1 MDVKI
6 GFDKTTPPS
15 ELVQVPLYN
24 SLNGQPLTDAQGTV
38 LVTDAE
44 QFLETSLRS
53 DTATSVSVVDQAQ
66 SVQSWNSAIQSW
78 SYVSSN
84 QTFVITSVKSPPLF
98 SVGSVIPITGITPSN
113 LDASYVLTDL
123 NVTLKQLTIK
133 IPSTLTYGTQ
143 TAQISQIQ
151 HADGVITVTLV
162 SAIAED
168 QPLNSELQVSL
179 DNCWPD
185 SLNNTWTAILVS
197 TTQLRVLVTNQRD
210 ATSAPSAGVI
220 QAEYVVNTSVKVV
233 EQFPELS
240 AVSTTLLGI
249 PREEQQLGLFADVAS
264 YGLDRDQW
272 ETYFAS
278 NDTEEPAEWRN
289 RLNRFYGAHFSSTL
303 TEYTDQS
310 ALALEVYPPAYGFPF
325 NETYAP
331 DGLYRPL
338 LFPLFLKFMDLG
350 NKLYD
355 YFAVNL
361 ACAEGDTACELE
373 KRDFLNLFIN
383 KLVVRMTSME
393 SSFSTFELGQNVTTT
408 QAFAAIDTWTDTWR
422 LMRNENTAPV
432 IPGTTQKLTNAWVDQ
447 FILGNESY
455 KFIDTEPGYD
465 LLNRR
470 FVAALQSKK
479 SFRYQPG
486 RISGFT
492 FGVKADT
499 ELGSSNV
506 VAEWGCINN
515 TDQYV
520 FRLQGGVISIVR
532 RSLVPLTAQAM
543 ALSGITNQSLKRSS
557 NFFDTQTY
565 WTSEISQDAW
575 TGDKLNGTGD
585 AQTNASGY
593 LLDVTKVTMM
603 KIEFGWYGAI
613 GARFYAYVPVGNG
626 DARWVVL
633 TTIVIEN
640 TLGKP
645 CLVDPYFKFSY
656 LLTVDDPSVITKP
669 QFVYKYGSSYYIDGG
684 DSGTLR
690 PVGVAS
696 LPKSIPPQSSAGLIT
711 LTPKTNF
718 VSTSALSGENPI
730 VQNKKISLLS
740 ELNSHSSELV
750 RVEIRKCVGCPE
762 FAHTYLPHVTSEI
775 CGYTNGDPDVDGE
788 LVQVTVSLDR
798 TKITKAN
805 NEPWLPSDVG
815 AKLVAPGLW
824 NMYLKDTTGN
834 LQGYFWD
841 NSGAGTRLLDR
852 KVPVEVFYDNQI
864 IPLTFPLNV
873 RVNRFLAVAVSPQVL
888 TGNLMEIR
896 FLNSGPREAG
906 VGRGHLADFAL
917 GVTNWKPQQYES
929 DLTVDHYEKP
939 LWVILKSVSQIE
951 QDGVPVQQD
960 QDLIQPDCELIYHAV
975 TNNLSPLTSGSTY
988 YVHSV
993 FTISNIKYFRLK
1005 ATLNGDQIDLD
1016 VNSNGSHLFEI
1027 TVRKNQLTVLDTWNL
1042 DWHCQL
1048 TLREPKSGLERG
1060 EGVPGVDLLRMDY
1073 RLPRPDG
1080 VNTGACSKV
1089 IIRRLDPQIVSQMV
1103 YTTQM
1108 GTNTGFYV
1116 YKDGVDWVD
1125 GLGLQANGILT
1136 GSLNVIQG
1144 SVITPVRSQF
1154 VESGSQQL
1162 NINGVIVTRY
1172 WARLNYDPTW
1182 IADAPEGIDLTQPF
1196 DMILSVVQVQEPPTA
1211 ANLPRRVFRRLEQDI
1226 NQTYHVVTH
1235 LRDQSRV
1242 NNVELYQQNLNTSE
1256 SLNPAWWLQKGY
1268 GAQATAQI
1276 SGGQVTQIQLT
1287 PGAAG
1292 KNYLKPPQI
1301 TIQGGG
1307 GTNAQAWSEINSS
1320 GQLVQ
1325 ITVSNPGSGYV
1336 TAPIVVIQ
1344 DTGIQTQLTNGAAT
1358 NTSNLIGQPPSYLS
1372 TGNLNSLLVDVN
1384 NSLPSRATQTIDTY
1398 YVGANQL
1405 VQHDVSQVFAI
1416 DKQVITPG
1424 IWNNEAYFVSVSNL
1438 DTQNTA
1444 QIQTSVNIVEE

>member
-6 GFDKTTPPS
+6 GFDKQTPPS

-24 SLNGQPLTDAQGTV
+24 SLNGQPLTDAQGSV

-44 QFLETSLRS
+44 QFLDTSLRS
-53 DTATSVSVVDQAQ
+53 DTATSVSLVDQAQ
-66 SVQSWNSAIQSW
+66 SVQIWNSAIQSW
-78 SYVSSN
+78 TYVSSN
-84 QTFVITSVKSPPLF
+84 QTFVITSVKSPPLLG
-98 SVGSVIPITGITPSN
+98 VGSVIPITGITPAD

-123 NVTLKQLTIK
+123 NVTLKQLTIQ
-133 IPSTLTYGTQ
+133 IPSTLTYSAQ
-143 TAQISQIQ
+143 TAKISQIQ
-151 HADGVITVTLV
+151 HADGIITVTL
-162 SAIAED
+162 SSMIAED
-168 QPLNSELQVSL
+168 QPLNSELQVVL
-179 DNCWPD
+179 NNCWPD
-185 SLNNTWTAILVS
+185 TLNNTWTAILVS

-210 ATSAPSAGVI
+210 ATSSPSAGVI
-220 QAEYVVNTSVKVV
+220 QAEYVVNTSVKVI

-264 YGLDRDQW
+264 YGLDSDQW
-272 ETYFAS
+272 EPYFADS
-278 NDTEEPAEWRN
+278 DSGEPEEWRN
-289 RLNRFYGAHFSSTL
+289 RLNRFYGEHFSSRL

-310 ALALEVYPPAYGFPF
+310 ALALEIYPPAYGFPF

-361 ACAEGDTACELE
+361 SCAEGDTACELE

-383 KLVVRMTSME
+383 KDLVQMTSVE
-393 SSFSTFELGQNVTTT
+393 SSFSTFELGNNVTTV

-422 LMRNENTAPV
+422 LMRNENTAPL
-432 IPGTTQKLTNAWVDQ
+432 IPGTLQPLTNAWVDQ
-447 FILGNESY
+447 YILNNDTY
-455 KFIDTEPGYD
+455 KFINTEPGYD

-499 ELGSSNV
+499 ELGSANV

-543 ALSGITNQSLKRSS
+543 ALSGISNQSQERSS

-565 WTSEISQDAW
+565 WTSEIPQDNW

-656 LLTVDDPSVITKP
+656 LLSVDDATVITRP

-696 LPKSIPPQSSAGLIT
+696 LPKSIAPQTSAGLIT

-718 VSTSALSGENPI
+718 VSNRALSGENPI

-740 ELNSHSSELV
+740 ELNSYSSELV

-762 FAHTYLPHVTSEI
+762 FAHTYLPHVISEV
-775 CGYTNGDPDVDGE
+775 CGYTNGDPDADGE
-788 LVQVTVSLDR
+788 LVLVTVSSDR
-798 TKITKAN
+798 TRITKTD
-805 NEPWLPSDVG
+805 NEPWQPADVG
-815 AKLVAPGLW
+815 AKLVGVGLW
-824 NMYLKDTTGN
+824 NMYLADTSGN
-834 LQGYFWD
+834 LQGYFLD
-841 NSGAGTRLLDR
+841 NMGPGTRLLAR
-852 KVPVEVFYDNQI
+852 RVPTEVFYDNQI
-864 IPLTFPLNV
+864 QQLGSQLSV
-873 RVNRFLAVAVSPQVL
+873 RVNRFLAVAVSPQLL
-888 TGNLMEIR
+888 TGDVMELR
-896 FLNSGPREAG
+896 FLNSRPTESG
-906 VGRGHLADFAL
+906 VGRGHFADFAL
-917 GVTNWKPQQYES
+917 GITNWTPKQHES
-929 DLTVDHYEKP
+929 QNIVDHYEKP
-939 LWVILKSVSQIE
+939 IWVILKSADQIQ
-951 QDGVPVQQD
+951 QDGVPIQQD

-975 TNNLSPLTSGSTY
+975 TDELSPLSDGATY

-993 FTISNIKYFRLK
+993 FLYGNTKYFRITQ
-1005 ATLNGDQIDLD
+1005 TLNGPP
-1016 VNSNGSHLFEI
+1016 VNLNVSSGGSHLFEI
-1027 TVRKNQLTVLDTWNL
+1027 TVRKNQLSITDTWNL

-1048 TLREPKSGLERG
+1048 TLREPQSGLERG
-1060 EGVPGVDLLRMDY
+1060 EGSPSVDLLRMDY

-1080 VNTGACSKV
+1080 VNTGVCSKL
-1089 IIRRLDPQIVSQMV
+1089 IIRRLAPQIVTQMI

-1108 GTNTGFYV
+1108 GANTGFYV

-1125 GLGLQANGILT
+1125 SLGLQADGILT
-1136 GSLNVIQG
+1136 GSLNVIQN

-1154 VESGSQQL
+1154 VESGSQS
-1162 NINGVIVTRY
+1162 VIISGDTVTRY

-1182 IADAPEGIDLTQPF
+1182 IADAPAGIDLTQPF
-1196 DMILSVVQVQEPPTA
+1196 DMILSVVQVSEPNTVF
-1211 ANLPRRVFRRLEQDI
+1211 NLPRRVFRQLEQDI
-1226 NQTYHVVTH
+1226 SQPYHAVTH

-1242 NNVELYQQNLNTSE
+1242 NNVELYQQNVTTSE
-1256 SLNPAWWLQKGY
+1256 SLNPAWWLQQGHA
-1268 GAQATAQI
+1268 AQATAQV
-1276 SGGQVTQIQLT
+1276 SGGQVTQIQIS

-1301 TIQGGG
+1301 SIQGGG
-1307 GTNAQAWSEINSS
+1307 GTNAQAWSQINSS
-1320 GQLVQ
+1320 GELVQ
-1325 ITVSNPGSGYV
+1325 ITVSNPGTGYV
-1336 TAPIVVIQ
+1336 SAPSIIIQ
-1344 DTGIQTQLTNGAAT
+1344 DTGIRTQLTNGAAV
-1358 NTSNLIGQPPSYLS
+1358 NTSNLTGQPPSYLS
-1372 TGNLNSLLVDVN
+1372 TGDLNSLLVDVN

-1398 YVGANQL
+1398 FVGANQL
-1405 VQHDVSQVFAI
+1405 IKHDVSQVFAL

-1424 IWNNEAYFVSVSNL
+1424 IWNNEAYFVSVANL